1 MTKLPNRL
9 ATPRSEIVTLKNNTI
24 LDAVKLKST
33 RVMINFQN
41 ADTSAFRPAK
51 PYTMEPR
58 MKGGMTRRGM
68 MSNKSLA
75 RKYVMGE

>member
-1 MTKLPNRL
+1 MIKLPNRL
-9 ATPRSEIVTLKNNTI
+9 ATPKSEIATLKNNTI
-24 LDAVKLKST
+24 LEAVKLKST
-33 RVMINFQN
+33 RVMINFQK
-41 ADTSAFRPAK
+41 ADTSAFKPAK

-75 RKYVMGE
+75 RK

>member
-9 ATPRSEIVTLKNNTI
+9 ATPKSEIATLKNNTI

-33 RVMINFQN
+33 RIMINFQN

-51 PYTMEPR
+51 P
-58 MKGGMTRRGM
+58 
-68 MSNKSLA
+68 
-75 RKYVMGE
+75 